1 VALDFASG
9 RLAWNLQIAFRGTDI
24 GETMLESFVVVAQQ
38 HNLAEVLH
46 REVGDDF
53 RLIPLQSVAELD
65 DESQQRVAAVVIRM
79 PSDELHVPALTAE
92 PIAIAPRTLEA
103 QVDVLEQRIIEDSLA
118 RNNRRRKETAVELGI
133 SRVTLYNKMKKFGM
147 L

>member
-1 VALDFASG
+1 
-9 RLAWNLQIAFRGTDI
+9 
-24 GETMLESFVVVAQQ
+24 MLESFLVVAQQ
-38 HNLAEVLH
+38 HNLAEMLE

-53 RLIPLQSVAELD
+53 RLIPLQSVAHLA
-65 DESQQRVAAVVIRM
+65 DEPQQRVAAVVIRM
-79 PSDELHVPALTAE
+79 PHDAGMLEE
-92 PIAIAPRTLEA
+92 PESPEASFHAPRTLEA

-118 RNNRRRKETAVELGI
+118 RNNHRRKETAVELGI

>member
-1 VALDFASG
+1 
-9 RLAWNLQIAFRGTDI
+9 
-24 GETMLESFVVVAQQ
+24 MLESYLVVAPQ
-38 HNLAEVLH
+38 HRLADELQ
-46 REVGDDF
+46 RQVGQDF
-53 RLIPLQSVAELD
+53 RLIPLHSV
-65 DESQQRVAAVVIRM
+65 DEAPEESEQRVAAVVIRM
-79 PSDELHVPALTAE
+79 PLETVRSDETAI
-92 PIAIAPRTLEA
+92 PPKTGAPLTLEA

>member
-1 VALDFASG
+1 VELANYALSSG
-9 RLAWNLQIAFRGTDI
+9 I
-24 GETMLESFVVVAQQ
+24 GEIMLESFLVVAQQ
-38 HNLAEVLH
+38 HNLAEMLH

-79 PSDELHVPALTAE
+79 PSDESHAPVMAAMPA
-92 PIAIAPRTLEA
+92 AIAPRTLEA

>member
-1 VALDFASG
+1 
-9 RLAWNLQIAFRGTDI
+9 
-24 GETMLESFVVVAQQ
+24 MLESFLVVAQQ
-38 HNLAEVLH
+38 HNLAEMLH

-53 RLIPLQSVAELD
+53 RLIPLRSVAELD

-79 PSDELHVPALTAE
+79 PSDEPHVPAMAAPAAL
-92 PIAIAPRTLEA
+92 APRTLEA

>member
-1 VALDFASG
+1 VSSG
-9 RLAWNLQIAFRGTDI
+9 I
-24 GETMLESFVVVAQQ
+24 GEIMLESFLVVAQQ
-38 HNLAEVLH
+38 QNLAEMLH

-79 PSDELHVPALTAE
+79 PSDEPHLPVLTA
-92 PIAIAPRTLEA
+92 PAAIAPRTLEA

>member
-1 VALDFASG
+1 
-9 RLAWNLQIAFRGTDI
+9 
-24 GETMLESFVVVAQQ
+24 MLESYLVVAPEHHLTQELQ
-38 HNLAEVLH
+38 

-53 RLIPLQSVAELD
+53 RLIPLQSVADLA
-65 DESQQRVAAVVIRM
+65 DEPQQRVAAVVIRRTADA
-79 PSDELHVPALTAE
+79 SDAESNLRLPAVG
-92 PIAIAPRTLEA
+92 PPRTLEA

-118 RNNRRRKETAVELGI
+118 RNNHRRKETAVELGI

>member
-1 VALDFASG
+1 
-9 RLAWNLQIAFRGTDI
+9 
-24 GETMLESFVVVAQQ
+24 MLESFLVVAPQ
-38 HNLAEVLH
+38 HNLAEMLH
-46 REVGDDF
+46 REMGDDF

-79 PSDELHVPALTAE
+79 PSDESHLPAMAAA
-92 PIAIAPRTLEA
+92 PAAIAPRTLEA

>member
-1 VALDFASG
+1 
-9 RLAWNLQIAFRGTDI
+9 
-24 GETMLESFVVVAQQ
+24 MLESYLVVAPQ
-38 HNLAEVLH
+38 HTLADELQ
-46 REVGDDF
+46 RQVGDDF
-53 RLIPLQSVAELD
+53 RLIPLQSVD
-65 DESQQRVAAVVIRM
+65 DVSEAPEQRVAAVVIRM
-79 PSDELHVPALTAE
+79 PHDTVRLEEALLPPKPSVPL
-92 PIAIAPRTLEA
+92 TLEA